1 MGKTA
6 DENRSPVKT
15 FSLIAL
21 LALSSWI
28 APMAWCA
35 AQPGKVYRI
44 GYLSLPPFANTPP
57 PPRTAFLR
65 AMEKLGYVQGKNMT
79 IEYRSAEGNVE
90 LLLEAAADLVDQ
102 KPTVIFVS
110 GTPGVLAAKQAT
122 RTIPIVMF
130 NSDPVANG
138 IVASLAKPG
147 GNITGVSGVQI
158 KLNLKRLEILK
169 ETLPRASRVA
179 VLYTRAH
186 PSHTQELTEIGAR
199 AKELD
204 LALQPFDVTRV
215 EDLQAAFSHMGA
227 DRPDAI
233 LVIFDYRTM
242 QFRQLIAEFAN
253 GNRLPTIFGAREA
266 VTAGG
271 LMSYGPSIVEQYAR
285 AAIFVDRILN
295 GADPATL
302 PVELPTHFEL
312 AINRKTARILGLRI
326 PEPLLLRAK
335 VLIE

>member
-1 MGKTA
+1 L
-6 DENRSPVKT
+6 VKT
-15 FSLIAL
+15 LSLIAL

-28 APMAWCA
+28 APLGWCA

-44 GYLSLPPFANTPP
+44 GYLSLPPIADTPP

-90 LLLEAAADLVDQ
+90 LLPEAAADLVAQ
-102 KPTVIFVS
+102 KPAVIFAS
-110 GTPGVLAAKQAT
+110 GTPGALAAKQAT
-122 RTIPIVMF
+122 RTIPIVMSA
-130 NSDPVANG
+130 SDPVANG

-147 GNITGVSGVQI
+147 GNVTGVSGLQV

-169 ETLPRASRVA
+169 EVLPRASRVA
-179 VLYTRAH
+179 VLWSRTH
-186 PSHTQELTEIGAR
+186 VSHTQELTELGSR
-199 AKELD
+199 AKELG
-204 LALQPFDVTRV
+204 LALEFLDVTRV
-215 EDLQAAFSHMGA
+215 EDLQAAFARISA
-227 DRPDAI
+227 NRPDAI
-233 LVIFDYRTM
+233 LVMFDYRTM

-266 VTAGG
+266 VDAGG
-271 LMSYGPSIVEQYAR
+271 LMSYGPSLAEQYAR
-285 AAIFVDRILN
+285 AATFVDRILN

-302 PVELPTHFEL
+302 PVEQPTRFEL
-312 AINRKTARILGLRI
+312 VINRRTARSLGLKI
-326 PEPLLLRAK
+326 PETLRLRAN

>member
-1 MGKTA
+1 M
-6 DENRSPVKT
+6 VKT
-15 FSLIAL
+15 LSLIAL

-28 APMAWCA
+28 APLGWCA

-44 GYLSLPPFANTPP
+44 GYLSLPPIADTPP

-90 LLLEAAADLVDQ
+90 LLPEAAADLVAQ
-102 KPTVIFVS
+102 KPAVIFAS
-110 GTPGVLAAKQAT
+110 GTPGALAAKQAT
-122 RTIPIVMF
+122 RTIPIVMSA
-130 NSDPVANG
+130 SDPVANG

-147 GNITGVSGVQI
+147 GNVTGVSGLQV

-169 ETLPRASRVA
+169 EVLPRASRVA
-179 VLYTRAH
+179 VLWSRTH
-186 PSHTQELTEIGAR
+186 VSHTQELTELGSR
-199 AKELD
+199 AKELG
-204 LALQPFDVTRV
+204 LALEFLDVTRV
-215 EDLQAAFSHMGA
+215 EDLQAAFARISA
-227 DRPDAI
+227 NRPDAI
-233 LVIFDYRTM
+233 LVMFDYRTM

-266 VTAGG
+266 VDAGG
-271 LMSYGPSIVEQYAR
+271 LMSYGPSLAEQYAR
-285 AAIFVDRILN
+285 AATFVDRILN

-302 PVELPTHFEL
+302 PVEQPTRFEL
-312 AINRKTARILGLRI
+312 VINRRTARSLGLKI
-326 PEPLLLRAK
+326 PETLRLRAN